1 MRKYSVEIL
10 VGSLTVI
17 GVSGY
22 LLTANIAA
30 KAAAKETIKQF
41 KKVPPVINNELIL
54 DVEKVANSITQFM
67 TVDEKAIAARILQ
80 GVMELERGAEVFL
93 DARAN

>member
-1 MRKYSVEIL
+1 MRKYSLEIM

-67 TVDEKAIAARILQ
+67 AVDEKAIAARILQ